1 MADTR
6 NRSSHAASRKS
17 KLKDKR
23 KSTGTSTAGPSV
35 KGGAG
40 RTVLEVHIDSMSFV
54 EAQDKQFREK
64 NNESLNLAA

>member
-40 RTVLEVHIDSMSFV
+40 RTVLEVHIDSMSFI
-54 EAQDKQFREK
+54 EAQDQEVKER
-64 NNESLNLAA
+64 NNDSLNLAV